1 MNRLLICLIFC
12 FVSVA
17 GHASDTEKP
26 NVLFIMVDDLRV
38 ELGAYG
44 AQHVKSPHIDQLA
57 ASGTRF
63 ANAYVSVPV
72 CGASRA
78 SLFTGMR
85 ALPDR
90 FKNYFTWVEKDA
102 PEATTIFEQFKN
114 NGYHTV
120 GYGKI
125 FHQTQDTAA
134 KSWSAGKAWVCLL
147 YTSPSPRD

>member
-1 MNRLLICLIFC
+1 MNRLLICLIFS
-12 FVSVA
+12 FVSIA

-26 NVLFIMVDDLRV
+26 NVLFILVDDLRV

-78 SLFTGMR
+78 S
-85 ALPDR
+85 
-90 FKNYFTWVEKDA
+90 
-102 PEATTIFEQFKN
+102 
-114 NGYHTV
+114 
-120 GYGKI
+120 
-125 FHQTQDTAA
+125 
-134 KSWSAGKAWVCLL
+134 
-147 YTSPSPRD
+147 